1 MTGNFWQSRLPLF
14 SLLPGL
20 SAEKKEDR
28 QTDRLSEKEKVWERR
43 RPPPPPLLSMP
54 GEAHA
59 YVSSNERKARV
70 SLNPGLVLATILS
83 LRSAFRRHT
92 KNTLL
97 PNGPRRSTR
106 IRNRGH
112 KHQSHTC
119 STQVDAWTQLSLQAE
134 LHLGTHWACWVTQ
147 NTQIIKCSSE
157 CYCFWFIPM
166 INTSGSKIIYS

>member
-1 MTGNFWQSRLPLF
+1 MTGNFWQFRLPLF

-20 SAEKKEDR
+20 TQSAEKKEDR
-28 QTDRLSEKEKVWERR
+28 QTDRLSKKEKVWEKEGGHLLR
-43 RPPPPPLLSMP
+43 LLSSLSLP

-70 SLNPGLVLATILS
+70 SLNQGLVHATILS
-83 LRSAFRRHT
+83 LRSDLRRHT

-97 PNGPRRSTR
+97 RNGPWRSIG

-134 LHLGTHWACWVTQ
+134 LHLGTHWACWVMQ
-147 NTQIIKCSSE
+147 KAQIIKCSLEYYTVSDS
-157 CYCFWFIPM
+157 YPW
-166 INTSGSKIIYS
+166 SKH